1 MFMSLVHRP
10 TRVAALGAAVL
21 LAACGNG
28 TGPSSDGPPE
38 PISALP
44 RTLTTLE
51 QDAIRASNSFGLT
64 LLRETAER
72 HGGRNVILS
81 PLSAST
87 ALGMAFA
94 GAEGATADSMR
105 LTLGW
110 GSASRADIL
119 AGYRNLPAL
128 LSGLDPRV
136 TFTSANALWVKN
148 GFPVLPAYTQEMQQV
163 FRADVRSG
171 DFGPTT
177 VADMNR
183 WASDKTS
190 GRIPKVVESL
200 APELVGVLMNA
211 LYFKGDWRDQFEVVR
226 TRSVP
231 FTTSAGERPSVPMMH
246 RTGPMAFARARSARW
261 VELPYGNTAYV
272 MTLVLPDSGTSPQS
286 WLRGLDGTAFT
297 AEVQGLRTVD
307 VDLAL
312 PKFRLAVDFQLR
324 GPLEA
329 MGMGIAFNPRTADF
343 SRIGPGELYL
353 SYVKQDVFIDVNEE
367 GTEAAAV
374 TQVGVGVTS
383 VPQREMV
390 HLNRPFAFF
399 LRERLS
405 GTILFAGIIEH
416 PQR

>member
-1 MFMSLVHRP
+1 MVMLR
-10 TRVAALGAAVL
+10 RAAFRISIGAVL
-21 LAACGNG
+21 LLTACSDG
-28 TGPSSDGPPE
+28 TGPSGGPPP

-44 RTLTTLE
+44 RTLTALE
-51 QDAIRASNSFGLT
+51 QDAIRASNTFGLS
-64 LLRETAER
+64 LLRETAIRNSGE
-72 HGGRNVILS
+72 NVILS
-81 PLSAST
+81 PLSASM
-87 ALGMAFA
+87 ALGMAYA
-94 GAEGATADSMR
+94 GADGATADSMR
-105 LTLGW
+105 HTLGW

-119 AGYRNLPAL
+119 AGYRDLPSL
-128 LSGLDPRV
+128 LSNLDPKV

-148 GFPVLPAYTQEMQQV
+148 GFPVLPAYTLEMQQV
-163 FRADVRSG
+163 FSAEVRSG

-183 WASDKTS
+183 WASDKTN
-190 GRIPKVVESL
+190 GRIPKVVETL
-200 APELVGVLMNA
+200 GPELIAVLMNA
-211 LYFKGDWRDQFEVVR
+211 LYFKGDWRDRFEVAR

-231 FTTSAGERPSVPMMH
+231 FTTGAGERPSVPTMH
-246 RTGPMAFARARSARW
+246 RTDTMAYMRARGAQW

-272 MTLVLPDSGTSPQS
+272 MTLVLPDSGTSPQA
-286 WLRGLDGTAFT
+286 WLSGLDGATFT
-297 AEVQGLRTVD
+297 SLAQGLRSVD

-324 GPLEA
+324 DPLEA
-329 MGMGIAFNPRTADF
+329 MGMRIAFNPRTADF

-383 VPQREMV
+383 LPQREVV
-390 HLNRPFAFF
+390 HLDRPFAFF